1 MKNTLISILFVFIFN
16 LSSAQ
21 KLKKEFQNVV
31 ITFVDCIKNKNTE
44 KLITLISFPLKR
56 EYPLAEIKD
65 ENEFIKRYDEIFDH
79 SLTNEISKS
88 NLNKDWS
95 AVGWRGLM
103 LNNGILWL
111 DYEGKLIAVN
121 YQSDIERIKRIK
133 LIETDRK
140 SIHKS
145 LMRFKKPISILE
157 TKKFRIR
164 IDQLENGFYRY
175 ASWSINSKMNEKPD
189 LIIKKGKLIPEGSG
203 GNHRYEFN
211 NGNYK
216 YVCSI
221 NIIGKNE
228 TPPAN
233 LILYKKEKEIL
244 TQYAKI
250 VRK

>member
-103 LNNGILWL
+103 LKNGILWL

-145 LMRFKKPISILE
+145 LMKFKKPISILE

-164 IDQLENGFYRY
+164 IDQLVILGHSERRAYF
-175 ASWSINSKMNEKPD
+175 NERDRNYLIIFIFSNEHMVGEVYNKLD
-189 LIIKKGKLIPEGSG
+189 LI
-203 GNHRYEFN
+203 
-211 NGNYK
+211 
-216 YVCSI
+216 V
-221 NIIGKNE
+221 
-228 TPPAN
+228 
-233 LILYKKEKEIL
+233 
-244 TQYAKI
+244 
-250 VRK
+250 